1 MGMHALL
8 NHVARLEEDHERAQ
22 RLAQELQSRGFWL
35 PRDGVVDTNI
45 VFFALPENSKLTKE
59 ELPPLLYQNY
69 GVKITGGYSCGGRL
83 FRLVTHMDV
92 DDVCVDTALEGI
104 TSLCLQT

>member
-8 NHVARLEEDHERAQ
+8 NHVVRLAEDHVRAQ
-22 RLAQELQSRGFWL
+22 RLAKELQSRGFWL

-45 VFFALPENSKLTKE
+45 VFFALPANSKLKKE
-59 ELPPLLYQNY
+59 ELPPLLFQNY
-69 GVKITGGYSCGGRL
+69 GVKITGGYSNGGRL
-83 FRLVTHMDV
+83 FRLATHMDV
-92 DDVCVDTALEGI
+92 DDCGIDTALEGI